1 MPEINW
7 KQEAAAELLR
17 LPVQEQLAVRS
28 AVVKLRELGGAL
40 GFPHQSSVRGA
51 KSLRE
56 LRPRA
61 GRSPWRVFYRRTGE
75 EQFVIGAIGPEAAV
89 DPKGFKRSVR
99 LAQERLSE
107 YQEYKGRE

>member
-7 KQEAAAELLR
+7 RQEAVAELLE

-28 AVVKLRELGGAL
+28 SVTKLRELGGAL
-40 GFPHQSSVRGA
+40 GFPHQSSVRGT

-61 GRSPWRVFYRRTGE
+61 GRSAWRVFYRRTGV
-75 EQFVIGAIGPEAAV
+75 EQFIIGAIGPEAMV
-89 DPKGFKRSVR
+89 SPKGFKRSVR
-99 LAQERLSE
+99 LAEDRLSE
-107 YQEYKGRE
+107 YQEHKG